1 MTQSHAFAATL
12 AALAVG
18 AVLSPGPAWAQKPV
32 RPQAQL
38 KCDFYKANRPVGV
51 AAVIAPVTRGAFTPI
66 PLESIQLIDKGLSRK
81 IVAQGVEAR
90 RTETDTIEV
99 VARVVNCGK
108 EPLQL
113 QLRTS
118 FLSAAQSPTEPTS
131 SWQRIYVAPKS
142 TGVYTEKSISRDV
155 AHYLIEVRRGD

>member
-1 MTQSHAFAATL
+1 MASLTDQPLS
-12 AALAVG
+12 ALC
-18 AVLSPGPAWAQKPV
+18 S
-32 RPQAQL
+32 
-38 KCDFYKANRPVGV
+38 FIN
-51 AAVIAPVTRGAFTPI
+51 RGAAPAYVDEGGVLVLNQKCVRGGRVSF
-66 PLESIQLIDKGLSRK
+66 
-81 IVAQGVEAR
+81 VEAR
-90 RTETDTIEV
+90 RTETDTVEV